1 MTFSIVARDP
11 QTGALGV
18 ATATAGPMVG
28 VLVPHARSGVG
39 AVATQA
45 MTNPYLA
52 LDILAGLGDLDAG
65 TALDAALADDGG
77 RAQRQVIV
85 VDGKGTSAGWT
96 GAHCQGFAG
105 HVLGEGV
112 AVAGN
117 ILTGPQVLE
126 TMMDTFAATDGA
138 FGQRLLAALAG
149 GAAAGGDQRGIGS
162 AALKVFETEAYAAL
176 DLRVDWSEE
185 PMRELSRLFG
195 MAIEGEY
202 AQFHAALPRR
212 FSHQQS

>member
-11 QTGALGV
+11 HTGALGV

-52 LDILAGLGDLDAG
+52 LDILAGLEDLEAETG
-65 TALDAALADDGG
+65 LDAALAADDE
-77 RAQRQVIV
+77 RARRQVIV
-85 VDGKGTSAGWT
+85 VDGKGASAGWT

-105 HVLGEGV
+105 HVLGAGV

-117 ILTGPQVLE
+117 ILAGPQVLDS
-126 TMMDTFAATDGA
+126 MMETFAATDGA
-138 FGQRLLAALAG
+138 LGKRLLAALNAG
-149 GAAAGGDQRGIGS
+149 ARAGGDQRGVGS
-162 AALKVFETEAYAAL
+162 AALKVFDTEAYATL
-176 DLRVDWSEE
+176 DLRVDWSET
-185 PMRELSRLFG
+185 PMHDLSRLFD

-202 AQFHAALPRR
+202 AAFQAMVPRR
-212 FSHQQS
+212 FHPR